1 MHEANDRVL
10 EQLRRQQGSY
20 VVEDSEEKPSIVDIE
35 GLKMCDNCGKANSFP
50 IQYAPA
56 RHMIVQP
63 FVDIDF
69 FTGTLEA
76 GEHVV
81 LSKLHR
87 NAIVLD
93 IQLWFDTTVSDVR
106 IGNALN
112 DSAYL
117 NVSGYNL
124 LRTSV
129 TDDGTFEG
137 VAFTVGETTEH
148 ILLSL
153 GHDFKGSFKV
163 RITYNQ

>member
-1 MHEANDRVL
+1 MVSLQNP
-10 EQLRRQQGSY
+10 RRHNY
-20 VVEDSEEKPSIVDIE
+20 LVVFSVALTH
-35 GLKMCDNCGKANSFP
+35 G
-50 IQYAPA
+50 
-56 RHMIVQP
+56 
-63 FVDIDF
+63 
-69 FTGTLEA
+69 
-76 GEHVV
+76 
-81 LSKLHR
+81 
-87 NAIVLD
+87 
-93 IQLWFDTTVSDVR
+93 
-106 IGNALN
+106 LN

-163 RITYNQ
+163 RIRNRNTLACS